1 MVVLPLPPPLA
12 GEVTATGWRGKV
24 ELRHWERDGHPEVRD
39 SAEAAAGGGQ
49 EPAGGESCG
58 RGVWVEDGVTVLG
71 KVLALRVFGAGTGL
85 TDLPHILGKLLA
97 QG

>member
-1 MVVLPLPPPLA
+1 MVVRPLPPPLA

-58 RGVWVEDGVTVLG
+58 RGVWVGADRSAPYPGQVAGPGVARG
-71 KVLALRVFGAGTGL
+71 RGW
-85 TDLPHILGKLLA
+85 I
-97 QG
+97 